1 MSKKKSRVEMLPTL
15 ARLVKAFWPQ
25 IASRQR
31 LLWLSAF
38 SLAAAIFL
46 HVLEPWPLRFI
57 YNIIF
62 RAASHRAVHPLPFL
76 HSTDLK
82 TQLGL
87 MAAALILVAGLG
99 SIADYLSP
107 VMMAYAASDI
117 LADVRASLFAHL
129 QNLSLAF
136 HFRKRSGDL
145 ITRVT
150 GDVDRMREVL
160 VTAALPLLTNSLT
173 VVAMLGVMFWMNWR
187 LALITAVAFPFF
199 VAFITRLTRSMKQAA
214 RSQRQR
220 EGVVAAATTEALTAV
235 QVVQAFSLQNL
246 FYNLFKDENEKS
258 FEEAAR
264 VQKISANLG
273 RTTDLLIT
281 GVTGLILWVGAQS
294 VISHQLTPGDLIVFV
309 NYLRK
314 AFRPMRQL
322 ARNLGQIAKA
332 LASGDRVLEVLET
345 KTEIVDNENAVD
357 AAGIKGHLRF
367 EKVSFGYGPEKNV
380 LQDIDF
386 ELPAGKRMAIVGPSG
401 SGKSTLASLLMR
413 FYDPTEGRILLD
425 GRDLRDYK
433 VDTLRSQVGMVFQES
448 LLFSTSVQNN
458 ISYGA
463 LNAGEDQ
470 VINAAKLANAHEFI
484 TELPQSYDTVLG
496 ERGAT
501 LSGGQRQRVAIARAA
516 IRQTPILILDEPT
529 ASLDGKSDNE
539 VSAALERLTEGRTT
553 VWITHDL
560 RPTQHTDMVL
570 YIEHGK
576 ILEQGTHEELMARGG
591 RYNALYEAGM
601 ANYDSLYAV
610 QA

>member
-1 MSKKKSRVEMLPTL
+1 MREPKKFREIIPTTVKLVRV
-15 ARLVKAFWPQ
+15 FWPQ
-25 IASRQR
+25 IAEQGRV
-31 LLWLSAF
+31 LWLPLITLVIS
-38 SLAAAIFL
+38 IFL
-46 HVLEPWPLRFI
+46 HVLEPWPLKFI

-62 RAASHRAVHPLPFL
+62 RAGAHRRLHHLPFL
-76 HSTDLK
+76 HTRDMH
-82 TQLGL
+82 TQLII
-87 MAAALILVAGLG
+87 MAAALIVIPGLA
-99 SIADYLSP
+99 SADDYFST
-107 VMMAYAASDI
+107 VFMALAASEI
-117 LADVRASLFAHL
+117 LARVRSRVFLHL
-129 QNLSLAF
+129 ENLSMGF
-136 HFRKRSGDL
+136 HFRKRTGDL

-150 GDVDRMREVL
+150 TDLDRVRDVL
-160 VTAALPLLTNSLT
+160 VTAALPLLTNVLT
-173 VVAMLGVMFWMNWR
+173 VLAMLGVMFWMNWR

-214 RSQRQR
+214 KSQRQR
-220 EGVVAAATTEALTAV
+220 EGVVAAATTEALTSV

-246 FYNLFKDENEKS
+246 FYSLFKAENEKS

-345 KTEIVDNENAVD
+345 KTEIVDNENAID

-367 EKVSFGYGPEKNV
+367 EKVSFGYGPGKNV

-386 ELPAGKRMAIVGPSG
+386 ELPAGKHMAIVGPSG

-433 VDTLRSQVGMVFQES
+433 VDPLRSQVGMVFQES

-463 LNAGEDQ
+463 LNSGGDR

-484 TELPQSYDTVLG
+484 TELPQGYDTVLG

-553 VWITHDL
+553 IWITHDL
-560 RPTQHTDMVL
+560 RTTQNMDVIL

-576 ILEQGTHEELMARGG
+576 ILEQGTHGELMARGG
-591 RYNALYEAGM
+591 RYNALYEARV